1 MNDRET
7 KIAQAALRMYVDKGV
22 RRTTMSDI
30 AREAGVTRQTV
41 YNVFPNTDAVL
52 RGAILYYIDGLWKQ
66 IATKWKTCATLE
78 EKLDVLLLHFAV
90 EPWDFLKSSP
100 EAAELEHGFN
110 EVGRSAIAEAR
121 LAFRGEIAKLFMPM
135 ETELIAMHTS
145 PIAVADFI
153 SAAIEG
159 IKYNNHTRDDMLLA
173 VATLKACV
181 LAMRKR

>member
-22 RRTTMSDI
+22 HRTTMSDI

-52 RGAILYYIDGLWKQ
+52 RGAIIYYIDGLWKQ
-66 IATKWKTCATLE
+66 ISRKWNDCITLE

-90 EPWDFLKSSP
+90 EPWDFLNSSP

-121 LAFRGEIAKLFMPM
+121 LAFRGEIAELFRPM
-135 ETELIAMHTS
+135 EQELAAMHTS

-159 IKYNNHTRDDMLLA
+159 IKYNNHDREDLLLA
-173 VATLKACV
+173 VATLKAC
-181 LAMRKR
+181 LMALGKR